1 MNLGIKSPESWMVV
15 KEDANGVSLI
25 DGRQPIRRLLTDIEY
40 GNAGEERIKIP

>member
-1 MNLGIKSPESWMVV
+1 MAV
-15 KEDANGVSLI
+15 KEDAAGVFLM